1 MIMKNIDIE
10 KKVTSAS
17 DEKTVNYNRGKMNV
31 DILKLCGTLVVAAG
45 HVIKIIK
52 DKRIQFIV
60 FAKEDNMPNK
70 LTK

>member
-52 DKRIQFIV
+52 DKRI
-60 FAKEDNMPNK
+60 
-70 LTK
+70 